1 MTTNDVMNNKK
12 GQDKTTI
19 RLTIRGAEMLIKQIY
34 GEAARRGTNVNQT
47 MIYILTQYFKN
58 HQEE

>member
-1 MTTNDVMNNKK
+1 MNNKK